1 MEKKYQTVYD
11 IDEANK
17 LVELGYKLHTFFAAP
32 VEGDFVQSYYVMSL
46 SSEKIYDDISNLKD
60 VTPEEVDDYLA
71 KGWIIADSWSKLIR
85 MVKKNDGNR
94 GV

>member
-32 VEGDFVQSYYVMSL
+32 VEHDMVQECYVMSL
-46 SSEKIYDDISNLKD
+46 QDQSKYDDIDKYRSFPITGEEQTLPEGWTIIHHTSKELIG
-60 VTPEEVDDYLA
+60 VT
-71 KGWIIADSWSKLIR
+71 KH
-85 MVKKNDGNR
+85 DGNR